1 MSEGAESSHR
11 VLRKWNSCVEHLNLP
26 AEPSSAVRRL
36 HIYDFDNTLFKSPAP
51 NPNILAP
58 DLVRALVNCERF
70 SNGGWWSETRFL
82 AAAVE
87 EWEQGGS
94 AADKEF
100 WNLDV
105 VALAR
110 LSAEERGTV
119 SVLMTG
125 RREVLFSELLGE
137 LLRQP
142 VDGEP
147 LHFNAVLLKKEGHR
161 STLAYKT
168 SCLKDLL
175 DAYPALE
182 EITIY
187 DDRPWQLTG
196 FRTFLNEYV
205 MAVNDRLTPN
215 LVHIPG
221 EVRYLDPRKETA
233 IIAAV
238 IEEHN
243 RDVDLLRK
251 GRYKSKLPG
260 KPYFYLEK
268 ASMREVI
275 SFVGYYITIDSRK
288 RIMEHITQNYT
299 HVFGST
305 DEELDQYV
313 FDPSFIPATKL
324 HTLPSKVMVGQF
336 IAGRKAY
343 TAADETAFARFAEE
357 FNDLKTHVRVQFRLK
372 RFGKVDNSVF
382 YVEVEPVPPE
392 RVVKADSVDIMA
404 FYLGQ
409 RVGSKLQ
416 TNVHDLAAFP
426 EEIEW
431 EDIEQEVYID
441 TELQYNYKY
450 HLCSFKKHRKQKH
463 HK

>member
-1 MSEGAESSHR
+1 MLESSQSSHK
-11 VLRKWNSCVEHLNLP
+11 VLRKWNSCAEHLNLP
-26 AEPSSAVRRL
+26 AEPVAAVRRL

-70 SNGGWWSETRFL
+70 SNGGWWSERRFL

-87 EWEQGGS
+87 EWEQRGS
-94 AADKEF
+94 GADKEF

-105 VALAR
+105 VALAH
-110 LSAEERGTV
+110 LSAKERGTV

-125 RREVLFSELLGE
+125 RREVVFSELIGE
-137 LLRQP
+137 LLRRP
-142 VDGEP
+142 VDGEC
-147 LHFNAVLLKKEGHR
+147 LCFNAVLLKKEGHR

-168 SCLKDLL
+168 ACMKDLL

-187 DDRPWQLTG
+187 DDRPWQLAG

-205 MAVNDRLTPN
+205 TAVNNRLTPN

-221 EVRYLDPRKETA
+221 EIRYLEPRKEVA
-233 IIAAV
+233 IITAV
-238 IEEHN
+238 VEEHN
-243 RDVDLLRK
+243 RDVDLLRN
-251 GRYKSKLPG
+251 GRQKKLPG
-260 KPYFYLEK
+260 KSYFYLEK
-268 ASMREVI
+268 ASIREVI
-275 SFVGYYITIDSRK
+275 SFVGHYITIESRK
-288 RIMEHITQNYT
+288 RIMEHITQNFT

-305 DEELDQYV
+305 NEELDQYV

-336 IAGRKAY
+336 IVGRKAY
-343 TAADETAFARFAEE
+343 TATDEAAFARYAEE
-357 FNDLKTHVRVQFRLK
+357 FNDLKTRVYVQFRLK
-372 RFGKVDNSVF
+372 RFGKVDHSAF

-392 RVVKADSVDIMA
+392 RIVKSDSVETTA

-409 RVGSKLQ
+409 RVGSQLQ
-416 TNVHDLAAFP
+416 SSIHDPASFP
-426 EEIEW
+426 ESIEW